1 MIVDVNALR
10 GPLLRELAIGPKA
23 NTAGKKKKYG
33 PVMHFWSA
41 AEGKRWRPWGTTAR
55 NRSFKGIL
63 RPPSMAARA
72 RHGPREANSSGLGR
86 SPSAPLKALYRSL
99 PANISIHRI
108 DRPFI
113 WPSSGRFLGFS
124 FGSFRVLHLRN
135 ETVDCPISQ
144 RRGTPL
150 LVMTSSRFL
159 LALAA
164 NHLLVHV
171 TSMNRN
177 DIIF

>member
-113 WPSSGRFLGFS
+113 WPSSGRFLCFFVWFVSSSSSSKWNRRLSNFPTTGDPPARDDVITIPIGPGRQPPPRPCYF
-124 FGSFRVLHLRN
+124 N
-135 ETVDCPISQ
+135 E
-144 RRGTPL
+144 
-150 LVMTSSRFL
+150 
-159 LALAA
+159 
-164 NHLLVHV
+164 
-171 TSMNRN
+171 
-177 DIIF
+177 